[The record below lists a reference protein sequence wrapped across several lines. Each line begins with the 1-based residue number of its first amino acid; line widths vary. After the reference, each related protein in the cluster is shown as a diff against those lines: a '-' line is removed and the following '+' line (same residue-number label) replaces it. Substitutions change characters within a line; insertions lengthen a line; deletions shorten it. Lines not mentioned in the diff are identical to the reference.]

1 MPSMTFAEAS
11 LRALTEE
18 MQRDPTVWVLGE
30 DVRQGGVFG
39 QYKGLHAAFGSERV
53 VDTPIA
59 ESTIMGAGLGAALV
73 GTRPVI
79 EMRIADFVLPAMDE
93 LVNQIAKIRY
103 MLGGQARASL
113 VVRMPHGLL
122 PGSAAQHSQT
132 IENWFVNVPGLVVL
146 TPATAQDLAGMLK
159 AAIRCDDPVLLFE
172 PKALF
177 RQNEEVS
184 EAVVPATIG
193 QARLCREAS
202 GAAVTLV
209 TWSLALRPCLAA
221 ADALAARGIAVDVID
236 LRSLWPWDSDAVARS
251 LVKTRRLLVVQE
263 GTLDGGFGSEVLAT
277 MVERV
282 GVANLKAVKRIGA
295 PRIPVPFA
303 PTLESQVILSASRIE
318 SAVQAL
324 LHEPSP

>member
-11 LRALTEE
+11 LVALTEE

-39 QYKGLHAAFGSERV
+39 QYRGLHAAFGSERV

-59 ESTIMGAGLGAALV
+59 EATIMGAGLGAALV

-146 TPATAQDLAGMLK
+146 TPATAEDLAGMLK

-177 RQNEEVS
+177 RQSEEVPAS
-184 EAVVPATIG
+184 VSPATIG
-193 QARLCREAS
+193 KARLRRKPNSATM
-202 GAAVTLV
+202 TLV
-209 TWSLALRPCLAA
+209 TWSVALRPALAA
-221 ADALAARGIAVDVID
+221 ADAVAGDVID
-236 LRSLWPWDSDAVARS
+236 LGSLWPWDAEAVAES
-251 LVKTRRLLVVQE
+251 LMRTGRLLVVQE
-263 GTLDGGFGSEVLAT
+263 GTLDGGFGAEVLAT

-282 GVANLKAVKRIGA
+282 GVANLKAAKRIGA

-303 PTLESQVILSASRIE
+303 PSLESHVLLSTSRIE
-318 SAVQAL
+318 SAIRMIMQNT
-324 LHEPSP
+324 